1 MIRPTLIPV
10 PAEEVRREFVET
22 PFGQVHIRHSGT
34 GSRSVVPLLL
44 LHQSPASSLTY
55 QELLPIIGAHRQAI
69 AIDTPGFGETF
80 RPGAPPSITDY
91 ARWIEAV
98 PDALGFDR
106 FDVMG
111 LFTGAAIAAE
121 LAQLAPTRVRRLVLA
136 GPPLFTPEQQ
146 AHFRQDAWPARPR
159 ADGTHLLQEWNR
171 VMSRPM
177 PGLAFERRCDAFNEF
192 YRGGANAIWGE
203 MAVSNYPLVETLPR
217 LRQPTLIL
225 QPDGITGDGARAAA
239 LMQDATLVR
248 IPHLSYSMLQ
258 VVPGLVATAVEAF
271 LEPD

>member
-1 MIRPTLIPV
+1 MTRPMLSAA
-10 PAEEVRREFVET
+10 PANGILRGFVDT
-22 PFGQVHIRHSGT
+22 PSGQVHIRHSGT
-34 GSRSVVPLLL
+34 GSRQLVPLLL

-55 QELLPIIGAHRQAI
+55 QELLPLVGAHRQVI

-80 RPGAPPSITDY
+80 RPNAPPSIADY
-91 ARWIEAV
+91 ARWIGAV

-121 LAQLAPTRVRRLVLA
+121 LAQLAPTRVRRLILA

-146 AHFRQDAWPARPR
+146 VHFQQDAWPARPR
-159 ADGTHLLQEWNR
+159 TDGTHLLQEWNR

-203 MAVSNYPLVETLPR
+203 MAVSVYPLVETLPR

-225 QPDGITGDGARAAA
+225 QPDGINGDCSRAAA
-239 LMQDATLVR
+239 MMHDATLLR
-248 IPHLSYSMLQ
+248 IPHLGYSMLQ
-258 VVPGLVATAVEAF
+258 VVPELVAAAVETF
-271 LEPD
+271 LGPR